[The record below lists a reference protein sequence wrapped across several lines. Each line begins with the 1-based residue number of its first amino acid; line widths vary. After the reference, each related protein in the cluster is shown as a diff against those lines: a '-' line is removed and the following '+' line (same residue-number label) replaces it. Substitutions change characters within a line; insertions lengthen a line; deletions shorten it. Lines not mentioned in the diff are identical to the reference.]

1 MQPQRIWS
9 ATCFGPVQDR
19 LKTQERK
26 AHPTDNNYRATDCRQ
41 RAKRSDD
48 FNLAHYEARN
58 SYFLPPYLQVKAQT
72 EAGQISRG
80 AVGREVVEG
89 SLMLEKKGAM

>member
-1 MQPQRIWS
+1 L
-9 ATCFGPVQDR
+9 QDH

-26 AHPTDNNYRATDCRQ
+26 AHPTDNNYRATNCRQ

-48 FNLAHYEARN
+48 FNLPHFESPQFRFVL
-58 SYFLPPYLQVKAQT
+58 SPHPILQVKAQT

-80 AVGREVVEG
+80 AVAASQHREVLEG
-89 SLMLEKKGAM
+89 SVLPEKKGQCE